1 MAVEKERAIA
11 ENELANRIE
20 LARRE
25 EELVSQAAV
34 NDRRKAESRA
44 EEIGIS
50 RSSCA
55 RRGRAAS
62 PPRRSPRA
70 ASRRARLQITCELG
84 EGGTV
89 FGDGIEADRV
99 AVDWGQRIEIG
110 AASRTLRLVG

>member
-44 EEIGIS
+44 EEIGIVEG
-50 RSSCA
+50 A
-55 RRGRAAS
+55 RR
-62 PPRRSPRA
+62 
-70 ASRRARLQITCELG
+70 
-84 EGGTV
+84 
-89 FGDGIEADRV
+89 
-99 AVDWGQRIEIG
+99 
-110 AASRTLRLVG
+110 